1 VFFQIIPRRMERQE
15 RALSEAQPLLWEVG
29 REQRAGRIAAA
40 AHFDRGAGFC
50 QPAALKI
57 VLGDRGALAFVLGRE
72 CRKLNPRRRLCRLG
86 CQLRRAKTKLTI
98 SIFEIEKA
106 GLLPRCFPGLIFGK
120 RSPF

>member
-1 VFFQIIPRRMERQE
+1 MERQE

-50 QPAALKI
+50 QPAELKI
-57 VLGDRGALAFVLGRE
+57 VLGDRAALAFVHDHGVRLGRE

-86 CQLRRAKTKLTI
+86 CLLRRAKTKLTI

-106 GLLPRCFPGLIFGK
+106 GLLPRCFPELIFGK
-120 RSPF
+120 RSSF